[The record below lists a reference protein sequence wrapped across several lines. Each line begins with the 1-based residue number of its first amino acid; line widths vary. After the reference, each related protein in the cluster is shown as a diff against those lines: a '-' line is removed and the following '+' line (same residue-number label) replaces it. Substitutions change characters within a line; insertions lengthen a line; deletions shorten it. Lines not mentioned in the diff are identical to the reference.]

1 VNGRKGLSGRDD
13 AFFIL
18 VQYYSS
24 ITCGHFGLDAGG
36 AHYWC
41 KRVTMKAMRGRGDR
55 QTGTLAGEFTVWLS
69 VEAQGSF
76 GNTKSKNILST
87 PT

>member
-36 AHYWC
+36 AHYLVQA
-41 KRVTMKAMRGRGDR
+41 RDDEGNEGQGRSANRDGR
-55 QTGTLAGEFTVWLS
+55 L
-69 VEAQGSF
+69 QGNSPC
-76 GNTKSKNILST
+76 G
-87 PT
+87 